1 MHDFLRE
8 KEEIMIKQLKR
19 ESDSAEATMKQNA
32 SLLGELQNNGNQVMF
47 CLESGLKCTKPETF
61 LQVTV

>member
-1 MHDFLRE
+1 
-8 KEEIMIKQLKR
+8 MIKQLKR

-47 CLESGLKCTKPETF
+47 CLESGLKCTQPETF